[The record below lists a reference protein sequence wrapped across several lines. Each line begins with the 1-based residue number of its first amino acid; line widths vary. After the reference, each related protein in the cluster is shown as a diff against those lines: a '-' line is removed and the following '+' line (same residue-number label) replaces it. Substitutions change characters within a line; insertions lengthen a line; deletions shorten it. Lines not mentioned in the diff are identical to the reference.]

1 MFKRSAFLFLFL
13 INVVSSFAQEELV
26 SYTIGEKFHDKYR
39 YSNMLAIADDGS
51 DGTVVVRAYYTGIIL
66 RPKGYFIEHYN
77 KDLELVSEYNY
88 KLKDANFID
97 AYVRNGQVYLLFLEY
112 SYRNKSYQYEVHR
125 SPFSQFQFTKETILS
140 IASDPVEQPLDRN
153 FYNRNFS
160 SGFTTSILFNDDKSA
175 FAITTHYKKRKV
187 DQHTIHV
194 FNANL
199 NKLME
204 HDFSDEVEEKNYAFE
219 NIAFSKDL
227 QNVYLVGKAYFKK
240 KRFNATERKFQYEMV
255 RISNSSR
262 SVQSFYTPGKFPES
276 LKPIFRDNELLCIG
290 FYADR
295 KDNRYNGISYFNLDP
310 KTLEMKTEKFNPF
323 SEQFMMD
330 KFGRE
335 DDKAI
340 KDLVFKGM
348 DITKEG
354 NILFNA
360 EEYFTSNSVQSNSS
374 GGRVMVTRYHH
385 NDIISAKLNATG
397 DVVWARNINKTEVTQ
412 GDGAYAS
419 YSSYTKNNTTYFF
432 ISTSSENP
440 QQLSDDRIMFK
451 QGLSRNRNVFLIR
464 LDENGHMKYNK
475 VIDDTEVRLPL
486 MVSVPY
492 INHQKDELRFYAK
505 RGTKKQLVQVGVK

>member
-1 MFKRSAFLFLFL
+1 MFKHGICVILFL
-13 INVVSSFAQEELV
+13 IVAIGALAQEEPV
-26 SYTIGEKFHDKYR
+26 TYTIGEKFNDKYR
-39 YSNMLAIADDGS
+39 YSNMLAMADDGK

-77 KDLELVSEYNY
+77 KDLELISEYNY

-97 AYVRNGQVYLLFLEY
+97 AYVQNGQVYLLFLEY
-112 SYRNKSYQYEVHR
+112 SFKKNSYVYEVHR
-125 SPFSQFQFTKETILS
+125 SPFTQMQFTKETILS

-160 SGFTTSILFNDDKSA
+160 SGFTTSVLFNDEKSA

-204 HDFSDEVEEKNYAFE
+204 HDFTDQVEEKNYAFE
-219 NIAFSKDL
+219 NIVFSKDL
-227 QNVYLVGKAYFKK
+227 KNAYLVGKAYFKK

-255 RISNSSR
+255 RVSNTSR
-262 SVQSFYTPGKFPES
+262 SIQSFYSPGKFPEA
-276 LKPIFRDNELLCIG
+276 LKPIFKGDDLLCIG

-295 KDNRYNGISYFNLDP
+295 KDNRYNGISYFKLNPNSLA
-310 KTLEMKTEKFNPF
+310 LEDSKFNPF
-323 SEQFMMD
+323 SNQFMQD

-340 KDLVFKGM
+340 KDLVFKAM
-348 DITKEG
+348 DVTDEG

-374 GGRVMVTRYHH
+374 GGRVRVTRFHH
-385 NDIISAKLNATG
+385 NDIVSVKLNSEG
-397 DVVWARNINKTEVTQ
+397 DLVWARNINKTEVTQ

-419 YSSYTKNNTTYFF
+419 YCAYTKNNTTYFF
-432 ISTSSENP
+432 ISTSAENP

-475 VIDDTEVRLPL
+475 VIDDTEARLPL
-486 MVSVPY
+486 MVSIPY
-492 INHQKDELRFYAK
+492 ADRQNHELMFYAK
-505 RGTKKQLVQVGVK
+505 RGSKKQLVKVGIN

>member
-1 MFKRSAFLFLFL
+1 MLKRSAFLFLFV
-13 INVVSSFAQEELV
+13 INVLSSFAQEEPV
-26 SYTIGEKFHDKYR
+26 TYTIGEKFSDKYR
-39 YSNMLAIADDGS
+39 YSNMLAMADDG
-51 DGTVVVRAYYTGIIL
+51 DEGTVVVRAYYTGIIL

-77 KDLELVSEYNY
+77 KDLELISEYNY

-112 SYRNKSYQYEVHR
+112 SFKNRSYQYEVHR
-125 SPFSQFQFTKETILS
+125 SPFSQFQFTRETILS
-140 IASDPVEQPLDRN
+140 IESEPVEQPLDRN
-153 FYNRNFS
+153 FYNRNFT
-160 SGFTTSILFNDDKSA
+160 SGFTTSVLFNDEKSA

-194 FNANL
+194 FNSNL
-199 NKLME
+199 TKLME

-219 NIAFSKDL
+219 NILFSKDL
-227 QNVYLVGKAYFKK
+227 ENVYLVGKAYFKK

-255 RISNSSR
+255 RISKTGR
-262 SVQSFYTPGKFPES
+262 SVQSFYTPNKFPEA
-276 LKPIFRDNELLCIG
+276 LKPIFRGNDLLCIG

-295 KDNRYNGISYFNLDP
+295 KDNRYNGISYFKLNP
-310 KTLEMKTEKFNPF
+310 TSLEMEVSKFNSF
-323 SEQFMMD
+323 SEQFMQD

-335 DDKAI
+335 EDKAI

-348 DITKEG
+348 DVTSAG

-360 EEYFTSNSVQSNSS
+360 EEYFTSSSVQSNTS

-385 NDIISAKLNATG
+385 NDIISAKLSPTG
-397 DVVWARNINKTEVTQ
+397 DLVWARNINKTEVTQ

-419 YSSYTKNNTTYFF
+419 YSAYTKGDTTYFF

-475 VIDDTEVRLPL
+475 VIDDTEARLPL

-492 INHQKDELRFYAK
+492 IDRQNDELMFYAK
-505 RGTKKQLVQVGVK
+505 RGTKKQLVQVTVK

>member
-1 MFKRSAFLFLFL
+1 MLSRSIFLFLL
-13 INVVSSFAQEELV
+13 IVGSLSGFAQEETV
-26 SYTIGEKFHDKYR
+26 TYTIGEKFNDKYR
-39 YSNMLAIADDGS
+39 YSNMLAIADDG
-51 DGTVVVRAYYTGIIL
+51 DEGTVVVRAYYTGIIL

-97 AYVRNGQVYLLFLEY
+97 AYVQNGQVYLLFLEY

-140 IASDPVEQPLDRN
+140 IESDPVDQPLDRN

-160 SGFTTSILFNDDKSA
+160 SGFTTSVLFNDEKSA

-194 FNANL
+194 FNSNL
-199 NKLME
+199 NKIIE

-219 NIAFSKDL
+219 NIVFSKDL

-255 RISNSSR
+255 RISKDSR
-262 SVQSFYTPGKFPES
+262 SIQSFYTPNKFPEA
-276 LKPIFRDNELLCIG
+276 LKPIFKGNDLLCIG

-295 KDNRYNGISYFNLDP
+295 KDNRYNGISYFKLNRIS
-310 KTLEMKTEKFNPF
+310 LEMETSKFNPF
-323 SEQFMMD
+323 SEQFMLD

-348 DITKEG
+348 DVTKDG

-374 GGRVMVTRYHH
+374 GGRVMITRFHH
-385 NDIISAKLNATG
+385 NDIISVKLSAAG
-397 DVVWARNINKTEVTQ
+397 DLVWARNINKTEVTQ

-419 YSSYTKNNTTYFF
+419 YSAYTKDDTTYFF
-432 ISTSSENP
+432 ISTSAENP

-464 LDENGHMKYNK
+464 LDEQGHMTYSK
-475 VIDDTEVRLPL
+475 VIDDTEARLPL

-492 INHQKDELRFYAK
+492 IDHLKDELTFYAK
-505 RGTKKQLVQVGVK
+505 RGTKKQIVQVAVK